1 MDEDTNVDDLKIEQ
15 VACQNCGHPF
25 DNFIEDFAHGDSV
38 CPNCAAVAPDRL
50 IDLTAEK
57 RSFRDATGGSGSDPS
72 RTSKV
77 DDNSPSSLGTSIS
90 AGRGSKGVGLAVL
103 HGRVTKTAGQQKLS
117 DGYALIEQFS
127 STLGVSQNVISIA
140 RETFASFE
148 RKRTKTM
155 RLKLEPLI
163 GAIMHIACKK
173 AGATRTFKDISTHI
187 GVPSKHI
194 TEAYKN
200 VKNILP
206 NEAKKNTSSVADLVP
221 QICTDLGLP
230 HKVRMLAQEV
240 TIQAQKHLE
249 GKNPSTIAAVSIW
262 LTAKEA
268 GMEKSVK
275 VIAEAAHISHTTVRN
290 VSKELL
296 LNQNSIINE
305 KMAADLRKLAA
316 TANNSSN
323 SNSNNNNSNSNNNN
337 SASQ

>member
-1 MDEDTNVDDLKIEQ
+1 MDEQELNDLDLKIEQ
-15 VACQNCGHPF
+15 VACQNCGFPF

-38 CPNCAAVAPDRL
+38 CPNCACVARDRL

-57 RSFRDATGGSGSDPS
+57 RSFRDATGTSGNDPS

-77 DDNSPSSLGTSIS
+77 DDNSPGSLSTSIS
-90 AGRGSKGVGLAVL
+90 AGRGAKGGVGIAVL
-103 HGRVTKTAGQQKLS
+103 HNRVTKAAGQQKLS
-117 DGYALIEQFS
+117 DGYSLIEQYS
-127 STLGVSQNVISIA
+127 STLNVSQNVVAIA

-155 RLKLEPLI
+155 RLKLDSLI

-173 AGATRTFKDISTHI
+173 AGATRTFKDISGHI

-206 NEAKKNTSSVADLVP
+206 NEKKNTSSVADLVP

-275 VIAEAAHISHTTVRN
+275 VVAEAAHISHTTVRN
-290 VSKELL
+290 VSKELIN
-296 LNQNSIINE
+296 NQSSIIND
-305 KMAADLRKLAA
+305 KMGQELRKLAA
-316 TANNSSN
+316 TANNTASSG
-323 SNSNNNNSNSNNNN
+323 
-337 SASQ
+337 Q